1 MANIPKDYKIV
12 PFNGSRFAIADAEGN
27 IVDNAQNWGYKT
39 KQAAYKAANYKM
51 NKGKIDSDNSI
62 VVSFMKKNNSFSKD
76 VEAALFYAVKDRVD
90 VTPEDLEEIAK
101 ENSLELPFP
110 AEKFLKIMMRKSCK
124 W

>member
-39 KQAAYKAANYKM
+39 KQAAHKAANYKM
-51 NKGKIDSDNSI
+51 NKRKIDSDNSI
-62 VVSFMKKNNSFSKD
+62 VVSFMRKNKKFSND
-76 VEAALFYAVKDRVD
+76 ISDAMFYAAHDGEDFTVD
-90 VTPEDLEEIAK
+90 DLVSIASEDSI
-101 ENSLELPFP
+101 ELPFP